1 MGGVGGGMAFE
12 ELFLADMRGRGGLL
26 KPRWRGQAG
35 PAGVRYPTA
44 RGCERPD
51 IPAPFFGE

>member
-1 MGGVGGGMAFE
+1 MGGGMAFE

-26 KPRWRGQAG
+26 KPRRRGRAG